1 MEILKRQ
8 MTAEI
13 DRVEER
19 SSCQASF
26 NSDGVLTL
34 RHKSLHDPNHDI
46 IIVLSRSETEAIFKL
61 LREMKDK
68 ISMPDLPF

>member
-1 MEILKRQ
+1 MEIIKRK

-26 NSDGVLTL
+26 NSDGVLT
-34 RHKSLHDPNHDI
+34 
-46 IIVLSRSETEAIFKL
+46 RSETEAIFEL

>member
-1 MEILKRQ
+1 MEIIKRK

-13 DRVEER
+13 DTVEER

-34 RHKSLHDPNHDI
+34 RHKSQYNTNDDV
-46 IIVLSRSETEAIFKL
+46 IIVLSHKETEAIFEL
-61 LREMKDK
+61 FRQMKGK